1 MTRLNRRPTNR
12 HATVLLLAG
21 WLATGLC
28 TSLNTSL
35 AQADW
40 RQFRGNDSSSVAP
53 GEKPPVTW
61 GDTEN
66 IAWKI
71 PLSGRG
77 LSGPIVVGDR
87 IYLTSSEGFNQDRLL
102 VECYDVK
109 TGVRRWR
116 RSFQATGRTQC
127 HSKMANATPTPASD
141 GKRIFAFFS
150 SNDLVCLDL
159 DGNLLWYRGLTHDY
173 PNASNSLG
181 MASSPV
187 VIGDTVIV
195 QVESQA
201 ESFATGLDVE
211 NGTTRW
217 HEKQHRY
224 DNWSSPIAL
233 LHTNPSK
240 SLVLLQN
247 MAGVRALDAR
257 TGQEAWH
264 FDQPA
269 SRTPSSV
276 VADGTVY
283 IPANGLTVVRPGDAK
298 NTTPMIAWKN
308 NRLGSGTPS
317 PLVYRGKVFTIS
329 GPIIKCGDAAT
340 GKLLW
345 QLRLKGAFTS
355 SPVAANGHLYYFSET
370 GLTYVVD
377 VTGPKGKIVAE
388 NQLGETILCTPAIA
402 SDSVFVRSNGF
413 LWKIS
418 R

>member
-1 MTRLNRRPTNR
+1 MIGQTRTLNNHVTRAA
-12 HATVLLLAG
+12 ATCLIAATLVAG
-21 WLATGLC
+21 LTG
-28 TSLNTSL
+28 
-35 AQADW
+35 ADW
-40 RQFRGNDSSSVAP
+40 RQFRGNDSSSVAL

-71 PLSGRG
+71 PLTGRG
-77 LSGPIVVGDR
+77 LSGPIIVGDR
-87 IYLTSSEGFNQDRLL
+87 VYLTSSDGFNQDRLL

-127 HSKMANATPTPASD
+127 HRKMANATPTPASD
-141 GKRIFAFFS
+141 GQRIFAFYS
-150 SNDLVCLDL
+150 SNDLICLDL
-159 DGNLLWYRGLTHDY
+159 EGNLLWYRGLTHDY

-195 QVESQA
+195 QVESQS
-201 ESFATGLDVE
+201 ERFATGITAT

-217 HEKQHRY
+217 HRKQHRY

-233 LHTNPSK
+233 VSSK
-240 SLVLLQN
+240 PARQLVLLQN
-247 MAGVRALDAR
+247 MVGLTALDAQ
-257 TGQEAWH
+257 TGQEAWK
-264 FDQPA
+264 FEQPA

-276 VADGTVY
+276 VADGDVY
-283 IPANGLTVVRPGDAK
+283 IPANGLTVVRGGVSDKSPSVV
-298 NTTPMIAWKN
+298 WKD
-308 NRLGSGTPS
+308 NRFSCGTPS
-317 PLVYRGKVFTIS
+317 PLVYRGQVFTMN
-329 GPIIKCGDAAT
+329 GPIVKCGDAKT

-355 SPVAANGHLYYFSET
+355 SPVAADGHLYYFSEN
-370 GLTYVVD
+370 GKAYVVD
-377 VTGPKGKIVAE
+377 VSGPKGKIVAE
-388 NQLGETILCTPAIA
+388 NELGATILCTPAIA
-402 SDSVFVRSNGF
+402 DHSVFVRSDGH

>member
-1 MTRLNRRPTNR
+1 VTRPAFRFI
-12 HATVLLLAG
+12 TVLLASVLV
-21 WLATGLC
+21 TGL
-28 TSLNTSL
+28 TG
-35 AQADW
+35 ADW

-71 PLSGRG
+71 PLRGRG
-77 LSGPIVVGDR
+77 LSGPIIVGDR
-87 IYLTSSEGFNQDRLL
+87 VYLTSSDGFKQDRLF
-102 VECYDVK
+102 VECFDMK

-127 HSKMANATPTPASD
+127 HAKMANATPTPASD

-159 DGNLLWYRGLTHDY
+159 DGNLLWYRGLTHDF

-201 ESFATGLDVE
+201 ESFATGLDVGT
-211 NGTTRW
+211 GTTRW
-217 HEKQHRY
+217 HRKQHRY

-233 LHTNPSK
+233 VNKDPAR

-247 MAGVRALDAR
+247 MIGLTALEAR
-257 TGQEAWH
+257 TGKEAWH
-264 FDQPA
+264 YDQPA

-276 VADGTVY
+276 VANGAVY
-283 IPANGLTVVRPGDAK
+283 IPSNGLTVVRPA
-298 NTTPMIAWKN
+298 TTNNKTLEIAWKD
-308 NRLGSGTPS
+308 NRFSSGTPS
-317 PLVYRGKVFTIS
+317 PLVYRGKVFTMS
-329 GPIIKCGDAAT
+329 GPIVKCGDAST

-355 SPVAANGHLYYFSET
+355 SPVAADGHLYYFSET
-370 GLTYVVD
+370 GRTYVVD
-377 VTGPKGKIVAE
+377 VTGPKGKIIAE
-388 NQLGETILCTPAIA
+388 NELGATILCTPAIA
-402 SDSVFVRSNGF
+402 DNSVFVRSDGH

>member
-1 MTRLNRRPTNR
+1 VTRPDSPRIGRPGTML
-12 HATVLLLAG
+12 VLVVVAM
-21 WLATGLC
+21 LATEL
-28 TSLNTSL
+28 T
-35 AQADW
+35 AADW
-40 RQFRGNDSSSVAP
+40 RQFRGNLSSSVAP

-61 GDTEN
+61 GETEN

-77 LSGPIVVGDR
+77 LSGPIIVGDR
-87 IYLTSSEGFNQDRLL
+87 VYLTSSDGFNQDRLL
-102 VECYDVK
+102 VECFDVK

-141 GKRIFAFFS
+141 GKRIFAFYS

-195 QVESQA
+195 QVESQS

-211 NGTTRW
+211 SGTTRW
-217 HEKQHRY
+217 HRKQHRF
-224 DNWSSPIAL
+224 DNWSSPIEL
-233 LHTNPSK
+233 PGKNPAK

-247 MAGVRALDAR
+247 MVGLTALEAR
-257 TGQEAWH
+257 TGTEAWH
-264 FDQPA
+264 YDQPA

-276 VADGTVY
+276 VADGIVF
-283 IPANGLTVVRPGDAK
+283 IPSNGLTALRPAADGK
-298 NTTPMIAWKN
+298 KTPEIAWKD
-308 NRLGSGTPS
+308 NRFGSGTPS
-317 PLVYRGKVFTIS
+317 PLVYRGRVFTMS
-329 GPIIKCGDAAT
+329 GPIVKCSNAAN
-340 GKLLW
+340 GKLIW

-355 SPVAANGHLYYFSET
+355 SPVAADGHLYYFSET

-377 VTGPKGKIVAE
+377 ATGPKGKIVSE
-388 NQLGETILCTPAIA
+388 NQLGATILCTPAIA
-402 SDSVFVRSNGF
+402 DNSVFVRSNGH

>member
-1 MTRLNRRPTNR
+1 VTRLDSRRIHRPG
-12 HATVLLLAG
+12 ALLALLLVA
-21 WLATGLC
+21 LLVTELTA
-28 TSLNTSL
+28 
-35 AQADW
+35 ADW
-40 RQFRGNDSSSVAP
+40 RQFRGNLSSAVAP

-61 GDTEN
+61 GETEN

-77 LSGPIVVGDR
+77 ISGPIIVSDR
-87 IYLTSSEGFNQDRLL
+87 VYLTSSDGFNQDRLL
-102 VECYDVK
+102 VECFDVK

-127 HSKMANATPTPASD
+127 HPKMANATPTPASD
-141 GKRIFAFFS
+141 GKRIFAFYS

-195 QVESQA
+195 QVESQS
-201 ESFATGLDVE
+201 ESFATGLDVAD
-211 NGTTRW
+211 GTTRW
-217 HEKQHRY
+217 HRKQHRF
-224 DNWSSPIAL
+224 DNWSSPIELPAKD
-233 LHTNPSK
+233 PAQ

-247 MAGVRALDAR
+247 MVGMTALVAR
-257 TGQEAWH
+257 TGTEAWH
-264 FDQPA
+264 YDQPSA
-269 SRTPSSV
+269 RTPSSV
-276 VADGTVY
+276 VANGIVF
-283 IPANGLTVVRPGDAK
+283 IPSNGLTALKPAAEGKQA
-298 NTTPMIAWKN
+298 PEIAWKD
-308 NRLGSGTPS
+308 NRFGSGTPS
-317 PLVYRGKVFTIS
+317 PLVYRGRVFTMS
-329 GPIIKCGDAAT
+329 GPIVKCSDAT
-340 GKLLW
+340 NGKLIW

-355 SPVAANGHLYYFSET
+355 SPVAADGHLYYFGET

-377 VTGPKGKIVAE
+377 ASGPKGKIVSE
-388 NQLGETILCTPAIA
+388 NPLGATILCTPAIA
-402 SDSVFVRSNGF
+402 DNSVFVRSHGH

>member
-1 MTRLNRRPTNR
+1 MTRPASHHVPRPAIT
-12 HATVLLLAG
+12 LLLASV
-21 WLATGLC
+21 LVTGL
-28 TSLNTSL
+28 
-35 AQADW
+35 AGADW

-77 LSGPIVVGDR
+77 LSGPIIVGDR
-87 IYLTSSEGFNQDRLL
+87 VYLTSSDGFNQDRLL
-102 VECYDVK
+102 VECFDVK

-116 RSFQATGRTQC
+116 RTFQATGRTQC
-127 HSKMANATPTPASD
+127 HPKMANATPTPASD
-141 GKRIFAFFS
+141 GRRIFAFFS
-150 SNDLVCLDL
+150 SNDLACLDL

-195 QVESQA
+195 QVESQS
-201 ESFATGLDVE
+201 ESFATGLDVSS
-211 NGTTRW
+211 GGTRW
-217 HEKQHRY
+217 HRKQHRF

-233 LHTNPSK
+233 VNQDPAR

-247 MAGVRALDAR
+247 MVGLTALEAR
-257 TGQEAWH
+257 TGKEAWH
-264 FDQPA
+264 YDQPA

-276 VADGTVY
+276 VANGTVY
-283 IPANGLTVVRPGDAK
+283 IPSNGLTVVRPAADG
-298 NTTPMIAWKN
+298 NGTPEIAWKD
-308 NRLGSGTPS
+308 NRFSCGTPS
-317 PLVYRGKVFTIS
+317 PLVYRGKVFTMS
-329 GPIIKCGDAAT
+329 GPIVKCGDAGT

-355 SPVAANGHLYYFSET
+355 SPVAADGHLYYFSET

-377 VTGPKGKIVAE
+377 ITGPKGKIVAE
-388 NQLGETILCTPAIA
+388 NELGATILCTPAIA
-402 SDSVFVRSNGF
+402 DNSIFVRSDGH

>member
-1 MTRLNRRPTNR
+1 MTRSAAFPIVLRPVT
-12 HATVLLLAG
+12 AIVLTTVLV
-21 WLATGLC
+21 TGL
-28 TSLNTSL
+28 TG
-35 AQADW
+35 ADW

-61 GDTEN
+61 GETEN

-77 LSGPIVVGDR
+77 LSGPIIVGDR
-87 IYLTSSEGFNQDRLL
+87 VYLTSSDGFNQDRLL
-102 VECYDVK
+102 VECFDVK

-127 HSKMANATPTPASD
+127 HPKMANATPTPASD

-150 SNDLVCLDL
+150 SNDFVCLDL

-195 QVESQA
+195 QVESQS
-201 ESFATGLDVE
+201 ESFATGLDVTT
-211 NGTTRW
+211 GTTRW
-217 HEKQHRY
+217 HRKQHRF

-233 LHTNPSK
+233 INTDPARN
-240 SLVLLQN
+240 LVLLQN
-247 MAGVRALDAR
+247 MVGLTALDAR
-257 TGQEAWH
+257 TGKEAWH
-264 FDQPA
+264 YDQPA

-276 VADGTVY
+276 VADGTIY
-283 IPANGLTVVRPGDAK
+283 IPSNGLTVVRPATEVNK
-298 NTTPMIAWKN
+298 PPQIAWKN
-308 NRLGSGTPS
+308 NRFSSGTPS
-317 PLVYRGKVFTIS
+317 PLVYRGKVFTMS
-329 GPIIKCGDAAT
+329 GPIVKCGDASN

-355 SPVAANGHLYYFSET
+355 SPVAADGHLYYFGEN
-370 GLTYVVD
+370 GMTYVID
-377 VTGPKGKIVAE
+377 ISGAKGKIVSE
-388 NQLGETILCTPAIA
+388 NELGATILCTPAIA
-402 SDSVFVRSNGF
+402 DNSVFVRSDGH

>member
-1 MTRLNRRPTNR
+1 MTRSTALPIVLRPVT
-12 HATVLLLAG
+12 AIVLTTVLV
-21 WLATGLC
+21 TGL
-28 TSLNTSL
+28 TG
-35 AQADW
+35 ADW

-61 GDTEN
+61 GETEN

-77 LSGPIVVGDR
+77 LSGPIIVGDR
-87 IYLTSSEGFNQDRLL
+87 VYLTSSDGFNQDRLL
-102 VECYDVK
+102 VECFDVK

-127 HSKMANATPTPASD
+127 HPKMANATPTPASD

-195 QVESQA
+195 QVESQS
-201 ESFATGLDVE
+201 ESFATGLDVTT
-211 NGTTRW
+211 GATRW
-217 HEKQHRY
+217 HRKQHRF

-233 LHTNPSK
+233 INTDPARN
-240 SLVLLQN
+240 LVLLQN
-247 MAGVRALDAR
+247 MVGLTALDAR
-257 TGQEAWH
+257 TGKEAWH
-264 FDQPA
+264 YDQPA

-276 VADGTVY
+276 VADGTIY
-283 IPANGLTVVRPGDAK
+283 IPSNGLTVVRPATDANK
-298 NTTPMIAWKN
+298 PPQIAWKN
-308 NRLGSGTPS
+308 NRFSSGTPS
-317 PLVYRGKVFTIS
+317 PLVYRGKVFTMN
-329 GPIIKCGDAAT
+329 GPIVKCGDT
-340 GKLLW
+340 SNGKLLW

-355 SPVAANGHLYYFSET
+355 SPVAADGHLYYFGEN
-370 GLTYVVD
+370 GMTYVID
-377 VTGPKGKIVAE
+377 ISGAKGKIVSE
-388 NQLGETILCTPAIA
+388 NELGATILCTPAIA
-402 SDSVFVRSNGF
+402 DNSVFVRSDGH